1 MPVDP
6 KEVQKLFLKAIELSS
21 EERAEFLARHC
32 VDNRELQGRI
42 EALLLAHDNP
52 EAFLAGPDLP
62 DDETIDS
69 APIVPSSSSQD
80 MTQDSSP
87 IFTSG
92 FDANDFDE
100 TKSMVHGG
108 ISQGMRISQR
118 YTLLE
123 KVGEGGMGEVWV
135 ARQHEPVKRKVAIK
149 LIKAG
154 MDSKAVLARFEQER
168 QALAIMDHPNI
179 ASVFDGGITAT
190 GQPFFVMELVNG
202 LSVTQFCDQMKLSPK
217 ERLKIFVPICQAVQH
232 AHQKGIVHRDLKPA
246 NVLVTLVDGKP
257 VPKVIDFGVAK
268 ATHGKL
274 TEHTLSTQFGAV
286 VGTLEYMSPEQSGF
300 SAMDV
305 DTRTDIYSL
314 GVILYELLTGLRPI
328 DSKRLKQAA
337 MVEMIRIIQ
346 EEEPSK
352 PSTRLST
359 SESLP
364 SLAAM
369 RQTDPR
375 KLMALLRGELD
386 WIVLKC
392 LEKNRD
398 RRYETANGLARDI
411 QRYLDDEAVEAR
423 PPSSS
428 YRLRK
433 FVHRNTGAVVAT
445 VIILASLVLGTI
457 GTAVGMLRARN
468 AETNAIE
475 KATEAE
481 EARVATEK
489 ANDALRD
496 SIERETERF
505 ELARK
510 AIGVYHGEISK
521 DLLLKEKNFRP
532 LRTKLLQGAA
542 DFYDQLEALLLVE
555 TDIKSRSMLGN
566 SYYDLGKITSDIG
579 SKERALE
586 VHKKGLAINRKLAS
600 REGAT
605 FADRFAVMRGLSE
618 VAQLQLQ
625 FGNVEESEKSFL
637 EALQIGE
644 TLVAEGVAPDDSLAD
659 DLLVGMGNL
668 CNTLGMQYANDQSE
682 RAVEWYEKGK
692 KWLTIVVDRSPGNVL
707 ARRELAYS
715 LNNIGA
721 TYTAIGKTR
730 EALDLFT
737 TCLEMREK
745 LSKQFPDDI
754 SIQQDIGMT
763 CANIA
768 YANSL
773 LGNAEVALAAERRAK
788 TIRQSLYDE
797 NPAIT
802 DFQTGL
808 AKSFD
813 SDGFYFLKRGESLLA
828 KDAFLEAAKYQSMAV
843 EGNPDVVELR
853 GTLARLYNNAGSAIA
868 RTDMKAAT
876 EQFQKALHVQ
886 EEIARLYPSFA
897 RYRSELAQSYQNVG
911 LAMRFEKNFDS
922 ALANYEKAI
931 KVLTELVEER
941 PDVPEYKTD
950 ICKNLHNMA
959 VIKNLSKSHEQAL
972 EILGRAIAMQK
983 SLCERHPENPLYAR
997 ELARSF
1003 NTRSEAYAG
1012 LDNLE
1017 LALADRETAVEML
1030 RKLVEAAP
1038 TNYDF
1043 GNGLSTGLS
1052 ALGRIQMK
1060 MNKLLEAQQT
1070 LRGAIA
1076 QVRNLS
1082 QPSPSLI
1089 FRIAEDY
1096 GMLAKLGKMRE
1107 EKDGE
1112 RVEDDFASLAL
1123 AALKEAVDA
1132 GYEDVQSA
1140 ATNENFEVLF
1150 EDERFRA
1157 LVAGK

>member
-1 MPVDP
+1 MV
-6 KEVQKLFLKAIELSS
+6 VHTVRSIQNSAHSS
-21 EERAEFLARHC
+21 LGILCA
-32 VDNRELQGRI
+32 
-42 EALLLAHDNP
+42 ALISKVLGYNGNP
-52 EAFLAGPDLP
+52 AVFGHFEGIAQSSYPTSNHHKIVLP
-62 DDETIDS
+62 DS
-69 APIVPSSSSQD
+69 RIV
-80 MTQDSSP
+80 
-87 IFTSG
+87 
-92 FDANDFDE
+92 
-100 TKSMVHGG
+100 
-108 ISQGMRISQR
+108 
-118 YTLLE
+118 
-123 KVGEGGMGEVWV
+123 
-135 ARQHEPVKRKVAIK
+135 
-149 LIKAG
+149 
-154 MDSKAVLARFEQER
+154 
-168 QALAIMDHPNI
+168 
-179 ASVFDGGITAT
+179 
-190 GQPFFVMELVNG
+190 
-202 LSVTQFCDQMKLSPK
+202 
-217 ERLKIFVPICQAVQH
+217 
-232 AHQKGIVHRDLKPA
+232 
-246 NVLVTLVDGKP
+246 
-257 VPKVIDFGVAK
+257 
-268 ATHGKL
+268 
-274 TEHTLSTQFGAV
+274 
-286 VGTLEYMSPEQSGF
+286 
-300 SAMDV
+300 
-305 DTRTDIYSL
+305 
-314 GVILYELLTGLRPI
+314 
-328 DSKRLKQAA
+328 
-337 MVEMIRIIQ
+337 
-346 EEEPSK
+346 
-352 PSTRLST
+352 
-359 SESLP
+359 
-364 SLAAM
+364 
-369 RQTDPR
+369 
-375 KLMALLRGELD
+375 
-386 WIVLKC
+386 
-392 LEKNRD
+392 
-398 RRYETANGLARDI
+398 
-411 QRYLDDEAVEAR
+411 
-423 PPSSS
+423 
-428 YRLRK
+428 
-433 FVHRNTGAVVAT
+433 
-445 VIILASLVLGTI
+445 
-457 GTAVGMLRARN
+457 
-468 AETNAIE
+468 
-475 KATEAE
+475 
-481 EARVATEK
+481 
-489 ANDALRD
+489 
-496 SIERETERF
+496 
-505 ELARK
+505 
-510 AIGVYHGEISK
+510 
-521 DLLLKEKNFRP
+521 
-532 LRTKLLQGAA
+532 
-542 DFYDQLEALLLVE
+542 
-555 TDIKSRSMLGN
+555 
-566 SYYDLGKITSDIG
+566 
-579 SKERALE
+579 
-586 VHKKGLAINRKLAS
+586 
-600 REGAT
+600 
-605 FADRFAVMRGLSE
+605 
-618 VAQLQLQ
+618 
-625 FGNVEESEKSFL
+625 
-637 EALQIGE
+637 IGE
-644 TLVAEGVAPDDSLAD
+644 TGRGCRYLHG
-659 DLLVGMGNL
+659 
-668 CNTLGMQYANDQSE
+668 
-682 RAVEWYEKGK
+682 
-692 KWLTIVVDRSPGNVL
+692 

-721 TYTAIGKTR
+721 TYTAIGKSR

-763 CANIA
+763 YGNIA

-959 VIKNLSKSHEQAL
+959 VIKNLSKLHEQAL

-1017 LALADRETAVEML
+1017 LALANRETAVEML

-1107 EKDGE
+1107 DKDGE
-1112 RVEDDFASLAL
+1112 RVETSPIVNGVVANGNVVKTGSGSRYFLSDTTPSSAKTDAPLKSLLSALPGATIQLTKDAKDKEAKRAL
-1123 AALKEAVDA
+1123 AAVTEAKPRSTFSLFGLGGGSSQQVVSKGTPSIKVSSSPSIPIPKKA
-1132 GYEDVQSA
+1132 TTTGAASKKVSA
-1140 ATNENFEVLF
+1140 APRGVPTITRWRKNRDGSISGLIFGSNAFK
-1150 EDERFRA
+1150 DGERITTSAIAQGTIQSGQTVKTGSGSRYY
-1157 LVAGK
+1157 LE